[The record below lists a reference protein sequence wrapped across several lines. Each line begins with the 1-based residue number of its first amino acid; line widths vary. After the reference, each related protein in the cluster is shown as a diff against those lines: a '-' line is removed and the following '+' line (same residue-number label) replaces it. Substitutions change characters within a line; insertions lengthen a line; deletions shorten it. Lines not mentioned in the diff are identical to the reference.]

1 MLVMHKA
8 NLDIDAFNLK
18 SWTETVIARHEI
30 SISSLTV
37 RQHSLEAFDR
47 AFVQQQQVVNLNTP
61 KPVP

>member
-1 MLVMHKA
+1 MLVMHQA

-30 SISSLTV
+30 SVSSLAV
-37 RQHSLEAFDR
+37 RKHSLEAFDR
-47 AFVQQQQVVNLNTP
+47 AFVQEQVVNLNTP